1 MTGLR
6 WGMEGRFAGLVFG
19 VDEVGRG
26 PLAGPVTAAA
36 VCLAPDDLPAGLADS
51 KALSATARERIAA
64 SVAQVAVAEAS
75 VAEIDALNIRAAALL
90 AMARAVEVLAQRL
103 GAPAM
108 VLVDGNALPRWQW
121 PAQAIVRGDATVACI
136 AAASICAKVH
146 RDRQMAELAQGHP
159 GYGWERNKGY
169 GTAEHRQAL
178 ERIGV
183 TPHHRRSFA
192 PVARLLGA

>member
-146 RDRQMAELAQGHP
+146 RDRQMAELAQCHP

-169 GTAEHRQAL
+169 GTAEHRHAL